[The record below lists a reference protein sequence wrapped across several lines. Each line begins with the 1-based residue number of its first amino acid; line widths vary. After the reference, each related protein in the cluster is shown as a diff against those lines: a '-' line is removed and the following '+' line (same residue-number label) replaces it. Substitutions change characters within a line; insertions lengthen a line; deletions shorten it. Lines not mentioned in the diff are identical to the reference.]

1 MMTALGLALS
11 ALGILFLWAAIT
23 NRSPMDEL
31 RAALGG
37 SDSANATGG
46 SGGGG
51 GGAFGGGGGSSS
63 F

>member
-11 ALGILFLWAAIT
+11 AVGVLFIWAAIT
-23 NRSPMDEL
+23 NKSPMQEL

-37 SDSANATGG
+37 AGEVASSG

-51 GGAFGGGGGSSS
+51 SFGGGGGSTSWDD
-63 F
+63 